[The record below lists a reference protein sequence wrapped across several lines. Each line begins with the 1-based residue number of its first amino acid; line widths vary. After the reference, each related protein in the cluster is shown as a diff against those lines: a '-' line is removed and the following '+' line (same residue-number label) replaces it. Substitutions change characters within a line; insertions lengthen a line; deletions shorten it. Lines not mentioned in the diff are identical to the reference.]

1 MSSSASSPDPVPVIA
16 IDGPSASGKG
26 TVASEVARALG
37 FHYLD
42 SGALYRLATLAALRG
57 PVDLDDEAALA
68 AAASRMEVEF
78 RAGSTW
84 LDGEDVSE
92 ALRTEAVSAAASRVA
107 ARPEVRRA
115 LLARQ
120 RGFQRPPGLVADGR
134 DMGSV
139 VFPDA
144 PLKVFLTADVGT
156 RAQRRHKQLMEKGM
170 YAKIEDVVE
179 ELRRRDERDMSRPVA
194 PLRHYP
200 DAVFLDT
207 TGLTVQAAVQAILGW
222 WREKARGLPRGA

>member
-1 MSSSASSPDPVPVIA
+1 MSSAASPPEAVPVIA

-26 TVASEVARALG
+26 TVASGVARALG

-42 SGALYRLATLAALRG
+42 SGALYRLASLAALRSHAG
-57 PVDLDDEAALA
+57 LDDEAALA
-68 AAASRMEVEF
+68 AATARMQVDF
-78 RAGSTW
+78 RPGSVW
-84 LDGEDVSE
+84 LDGEDVTE
-92 ALRTEAVSAAASRVA
+92 ALRTEEVSAAASRVA
-107 ARPEVRRA
+107 ARPAVRGA
-115 LLARQ
+115 LLERQ
-120 RGFQRPPGLVADGR
+120 RGFRRPPGLVADGR

-144 PLKVFLTADVGT
+144 PLKVFLTADVAT
-156 RAQRRHKQLMEKGM
+156 RAERRHKQLMEKGM

-179 ELRRRDERDMSRPVA
+179 ELARRDQRDMSRPVA

-207 TGLTVQAAVQAILGW
+207 TGVGIEAAVQAILGW
-222 WREKARGLPRGA
+222 WRERARGNPQRG